1 MEWTTYVASL
11 LFIALQP
18 LALHQSD
25 NGELEARQL
34 AEMTVVRAAQL
45 RQRAAVVHRSCTCC
59 GSVGP
64 ASYFTLSLSGAAG
77 HCMRQCVVQPLLAVA
92 AMDGLMDDGDRWVES
107 YHTRERIQR

>member
-59 GSVGP
+59 ESVRP
-64 ASYFTLSLSGAAG
+64 AFTLSPATACVSGA
-77 HCMRQCVVQPLLAVA
+77 LLAVA